1 MGRGEWEGGCVFPQP
16 NPTPCLMDFL
26 LAWAPHVLTA
36 GALFLAV
43 WSRRTDQKQ
52 RLDDRKRDDERRV
65 EEDRRWKV
73 EREHEA
79 DRLRH
84 ETDGVMR
91 SLEVERAKLQ
101 AEAQRWR
108 DEKRDTKRAEI
119 AGELAGAIQRFVIA
133 MNTIADTQLQNS
145 PPDLN
150 MRSGGPN
157 YRELP
162 QLQQSMAT
170 AEYGD
175 RWNAAVPTFN
185 AFIDA
190 WNQAN
195 VYLPTEVSELCSELW
210 TFKADV
216 EVNQRLWLATMGQPD
231 SDPSALAGG
240 VGQKVHDRAAELDEK
255 ALTLLRPLA
264 QLGEIS
270 DATPVKPV
278 PAHVEITKPK
288 VNAQL
293 RTATSQPR
301 PATRSRYT

>member
-1 MGRGEWEGGCVFPQP
+1 
-16 NPTPCLMDFL
+16 MDFL

-150 MRSGGPN
+150 MRPGGPN
-157 YRELP
+157 LRENP
-162 QLQQSMAT
+162 QLQRSMA
-170 AEYGD
+170 ASEYDD

-190 WNQAN
+190 WNLAN
-195 VYLPTEVSELCSELW
+195 VYLPREVDEFCRELW
-210 TFKADV
+210 SFKVNV
-216 EVNQRLWLATMGQPD
+216 EVNQKSWLATMGQ
-231 SDPSALAGG
+231 SGADPLAFSGG
-240 VGQKVHDRAAELDEK
+240 VGQQVHDRAAELNER
-255 ALTLLRPLA
+255 ALALLRPLA

-288 VNAQL
+288 VNT
-293 RTATSQPR
+293 RPPIATSQPR
-301 PATRSRYT
+301 PATRKRWT